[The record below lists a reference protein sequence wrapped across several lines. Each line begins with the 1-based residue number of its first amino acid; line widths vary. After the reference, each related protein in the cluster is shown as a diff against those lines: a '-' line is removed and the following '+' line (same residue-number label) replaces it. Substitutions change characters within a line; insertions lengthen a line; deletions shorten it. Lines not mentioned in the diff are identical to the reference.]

1 MSKEQIIDEAYG
13 NYASQQT
20 NMFIPIWSQ
29 DEFVNKCKTNPEFS
43 KILIFIYKEKM
54 KDLKQ
59 FIKTTIREFLNE
71 QHSNDT
77 DLINMI
83 KKSLIMETLVDED
96 EFNELYNGDQDLAW
110 KKFIDDQEN
119 GDCQGIVSGIIY
131 NFKNVNKVFGEIEV
145 DEPYIDEYGDEQTLM
160 THHWITIN
168 GKIYDFSKGTLR
180 DYINW
185 DVYDVNVDGDEWRY
199 N

>member
-1 MSKEQIIDEAYG
+1 
-13 NYASQQT
+13 
-20 NMFIPIWSQ
+20 
-29 DEFVNKCKTNPEFS
+29 
-43 KILIFIYKEKM
+43 M

-71 QHSNDT
+71 NVQNT
-77 DLINMI
+77 GELIQQI
-83 KKSLIMETLVDED
+83 KKSLIIETVVDDE
-96 EFNELYNGDQDLAW
+96 EFNELYNGDWDLAW
-110 KKFIDDQEN
+110 RKFVDNQEN

-168 GKIYDFSKGTLR
+168 GKIYDFSKGTLS

-185 DVYDVNVDGDEWRY
+185 DDMYDVNTDGDEWRY

>member
-1 MSKEQIIDEAYG
+1 MSKDMRKMIDKVK
-13 NYASQQT
+13 NFNQ
-20 NMFIPIWSQ
+20 
-29 DEFVNKCKTNPEFS
+29 
-43 KILIFIYKEKM
+43 
-54 KDLKQ
+54 
-59 FIKTTIREFLNE
+59 FLNE
-71 QHSNDT
+71 NVQNT
-77 DLINMI
+77 EDLIQQI
-83 KKSLIMETLVDED
+83 KKSLIMGTLVDED
-96 EFNELYNGDQDLAW
+96 EFNELYNGDWDLAW
-110 KKFIDDQEN
+110 RKFVDNQEN

-168 GKIYDFSKGTLR
+168 GKIYDFSKGTLS

-185 DVYDVNVDGDEWRY
+185 DDVYDVNTDGDEWRY

>member
-1 MSKEQIIDEAYG
+1 
-13 NYASQQT
+13 
-20 NMFIPIWSQ
+20 
-29 DEFVNKCKTNPEFS
+29 
-43 KILIFIYKEKM
+43 M

-59 FIKTTIREFLNE
+59 FIKKTIREFLNE
-71 QHSNDT
+71 NIQNT
-77 DLINMI
+77 EELIQQI

-96 EFNELYNGDQDLAW
+96 ELNELYNGDWDLAW
-110 KKFIDDQEN
+110 EKFVDNQEN

-131 NFKNVNKVFGEIEV
+131 NFKNVKKVFGEIEV
-145 DEPYIDEYGDEQTLM
+145 DEPYVDEYGDEQTLM

-168 GKIYDFSKGTLR
+168 GKIYDFSKGTLS

-185 DVYDVNVDGDEWRY
+185 DDMYDVNTDGDEWRY

>member
-1 MSKEQIIDEAYG
+1 MS
-13 NYASQQT
+13 
-20 NMFIPIWSQ
+20 
-29 DEFVNKCKTNPEFS
+29 
-43 KILIFIYKEKM
+43 
-54 KDLKQ
+54 DLKQ

-71 QHSNDT
+71 NVQNT
-77 DLINMI
+77 QELIQQI

-96 EFNELYNGDQDLAW
+96 EFNELYNGDWDLAW
-110 KKFIDDQEN
+110 KNFVDNQEN

-131 NFKNVNKVFGEIEV
+131 NFKNVKKVFGEIEV

-168 GKIYDFSKGTLR
+168 GKIYDFSKGTLL

-185 DVYDVNVDGDEWRY
+185 DDVYDVNTDGDEWRY

>member
-1 MSKEQIIDEAYG
+1 
-13 NYASQQT
+13 
-20 NMFIPIWSQ
+20 
-29 DEFVNKCKTNPEFS
+29 
-43 KILIFIYKEKM
+43 M
-54 KDLKQ
+54 KDLRK

-71 QHSNDT
+71 NVQNTD
-77 DLINMI
+77 DLIQQI

-96 EFNELYNGDQDLAW
+96 EFNELYNGDWDLAW
-110 KKFIDDQEN
+110 KNFVDNQEN

-131 NFKNVNKVFGEIEV
+131 NFKNVKKVFGEIEV

-168 GKIYDFSKGTLR
+168 GKIYDFSKGTLS

-185 DVYDVNVDGDEWRY
+185 DDMYDVNTDGDEWGY

>member
-1 MSKEQIIDEAYG
+1 
-13 NYASQQT
+13 
-20 NMFIPIWSQ
+20 
-29 DEFVNKCKTNPEFS
+29 
-43 KILIFIYKEKM
+43 M

-59 FIKTTIREFLNE
+59 FIKTTIRQFLNE

-77 DLINMI
+77 NLINMI
-83 KKSLIMETLVDED
+83 KKSLIMETLIDED
-96 EFNELYNGDQDLAW
+96 EFNEIYNGDWELAW
-110 KKFIDDQEN
+110 KNFVDQQEN
-119 GDCQGIVSGIIY
+119 GDCQGIVSNIIMD
-131 NFKNVNKVFGEIEV
+131 FKNVNKVFGEIEV

-160 THHWITIN
+160 THHWVTIN

-185 DVYDVNVDGDEWRY
+185 DDVYDVDVEGDEWRY